1 MDTDSTPS
9 EDNEGIEAM
18 DDMENRL
25 AMMGLGET
33 GYLVMVGAY
42 SAGAAASEA
51 FDVIVAFYVAG
62 MIANRI
68 TGEDDEETPEG

>member
-9 EDNEGIEAM
+9 DDNEGIEAM

-33 GYLVMVGAY
+33 GYLVMIGAY
-42 SAGAAASEA
+42 SSGASSPEA

-68 TGEDDEETPEG
+68 TGEENEETPTS

>member
-42 SAGAAASEA
+42 SAGASASEA
-51 FDVIVAFYVAG
+51 FDVLTAFYVAG
-62 MIANRI
+62 MVANRD
-68 TGEDDEETPEG
+68 TGEDDEETIR